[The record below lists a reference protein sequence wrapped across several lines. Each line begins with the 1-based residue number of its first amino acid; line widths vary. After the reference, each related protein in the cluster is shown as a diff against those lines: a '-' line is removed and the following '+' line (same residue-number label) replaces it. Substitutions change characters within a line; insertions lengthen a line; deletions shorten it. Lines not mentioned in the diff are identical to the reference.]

1 MITPT
6 TRSTSKYKAMRIH
19 ILQHVGFEGEGII
32 ADWALSKNMSLSHT
46 RFYLNDTLPAIDSF
60 DFLVIMGGPMGI
72 YDEDDYP
79 YLASEKVFIK
89 DAIARGKKVLGIC
102 LGSQLLADCLGAKV
116 KPNTQKEI
124 GWFPIE
130 PVNRHPLFEEFYA
143 NNENTIFHW
152 HGDTFDLPKDCIH
165 LFKSAAT
172 PHQAFIYNNQAI
184 GLQFHLEL
192 KPENLEALIANT
204 GHELTQAPYIQDAT
218 NLREGFKS
226 YSSLCKYLFAG
237 LLNRFFC

>member
-1 MITPT
+1 
-6 TRSTSKYKAMRIH
+6 MRIH
-19 ILQHVGFEGEGII
+19 ILQHVDFEGEGII
-32 ADWALSKNMSLSHT
+32 ADWALSKNMTLSHT
-46 RFYLNDTLPAIDSF
+46 RFYLNDSLPSIDSF

-72 YDEDDYP
+72 YDETDYP
-79 YLASEKVFIK
+79 YLASEKIFIK
-89 DAIARGKKVLGIC
+89 EAIAQGKKVLGIC

-130 PVNRHPLFEEFYA
+130 PVNHHPLFEDFYA
-143 NNENTIFHW
+143 NKENTIFHW
-152 HGDTFDLPKDCIH
+152 HGDTFDLPEGCIH

-172 PHQAFIYNNQAI
+172 PNQAFIYNNQAI

-192 KPENLEALIANT
+192 KPENLKALIANA
-204 GHELTQAPYIQDAT
+204 GHELISGPFIQSAT
-218 NLREGFKS
+218 DLQEGLKAHAA
-226 YSSLCKYLFAG
+226 LCKKLFEG